1 VVPAAQDK
9 IRIDALGALG
19 DLLLVRTARAFLLL
33 ALLFAAAPAA
43 SGEIVRA
50 ADYDSYWL
58 WAGVRARPELDKAK
72 TVYLLQGEIG
82 AAGADRA
89 VRLKA
94 QGGAA
99 PGPHA
104 PALWLAYRVRSLDWG
119 PEITAAIAHRLALW
133 RAEPGR
139 VIGVQMD
146 FDASTRGL
154 KNYAA
159 FLHALR
165 QKLPADCALSVTGLM
180 DWAAQASPE
189 DLDDLADTVDEVIF
203 QTYRGRDTVADI
215 DDYLARLD
223 RVRIPFRL
231 GLAEGAAWSPPA
243 SLVLNPHFQG
253 YVVFLRNAP

>member
-1 VVPAAQDK
+1 M
-9 IRIDALGALG
+9 GALG
-19 DLLLVRTARAFLLL
+19 DLLLVRAARPFLLL
-33 ALLFAAAPAA
+33 LLLIATPAAA
-43 SGEIVRA
+43 GETVRA
-50 ADYDSYWL
+50 VDYDSYWL
-58 WAGVRARPELDKAK
+58 WAGVRARPELETAK

-82 AAGADRA
+82 ADRAGGA

-154 KNYAA
+154 KNYVA
-159 FLHALR
+159 FLSALR
-165 QKLPADCALSVTGLM
+165 RALPADCALSVTGLM

-189 DLDDLADTVDEVIF
+189 DLDDLSGAVDEVIF
-203 QTYRGRDTVADI
+203 QTYRGRETVEDI
-215 DDYLARLD
+215 DAYLARLD
-223 RVRIPFRL
+223 RLRIPFRL
-231 GLAEGAAWSPPA
+231 GLAEGAQWSPPA
-243 SLVLNPHFQG
+243 GLALNPHFQG

>member
-1 VVPAAQDK
+1 MRA
-9 IRIDALGALG
+9 
-19 DLLLVRTARAFLLL
+19 ARALLL
-33 ALLFAAAPAA
+33 ALLLIAATPVAAAD
-43 SGEIVRA
+43 GIVRA
-50 ADYDSYWL
+50 ADYDAYWL
-58 WAGVRARPELDKAK
+58 WAGVRARPELDKAR

-82 AAGADRA
+82 ADRAGGA

-119 PEITAAIAHRLALW
+119 PEIAAAISHRLVLW

-154 KNYAA
+154 KGYVA
-159 FLHALR
+159 FLRALR
-165 QKLPADCALSVTGLM
+165 QALPADCALSVTGLM
-180 DWAAQASPE
+180 DWASQASPE
-189 DLDDLADTVDEVIF
+189 DLDDLSGTVDEVIF
-203 QTYRGRDTVADI
+203 QTYRGRETVADI
-215 DDYLARLD
+215 DAYLARLD

-243 SLVLNPHFQG
+243 GLALNPHFQG

>member
-1 VVPAAQDK
+1 MRAA
-9 IRIDALGALG
+9 RALLC
-19 DLLLVRTARAFLLL
+19 LLLLIV
-33 ALLFAAAPAA
+33 AAPASA
-43 SGEIVRA
+43 EGIVRA
-50 ADYDSYWL
+50 ADYDAYWL
-58 WAGVRARPELDKAK
+58 WAGVKARPELEKAK

-82 AAGADRA
+82 ADRTGGA

-119 PEITAAIAHRLALW
+119 PEIAAAIAHRLALW

-139 VIGVQMD
+139 VVGVQMD

-154 KNYAA
+154 QGYVA
-159 FLHALR
+159 FLRALR

-180 DWAAQASPE
+180 DWASQASPE
-189 DLDDLADTVDEVIF
+189 DLDDLSGTVDEVIF
-203 QTYRGRDTVADI
+203 QTYRGRDTVGDI
-215 DDYLARLD
+215 DAYLARLD

-243 SLVLNPHFQG
+243 SLALNPHFQG